1 MAADH
6 VEARS
11 LTALNALAANPPQYP
26 VKPNETRQEPL
37 TLYISRVPGTR
48 DIILSTARP
57 QLKNVSVTDVA
68 NSLYYVHF
76 NTPDD
81 EQQAAAA
88 AAEATA
94 TGGEARRSMDSLA
107 SANMI
112 PRKPVRTTAQ
122 DPPQLQAT
130 SDAPIR
136 EVPEVITPALT
147 PTATGMANPGAERQ
161 PHFQEPMSGSTP
173 GGPGGVDQ
181 APMQRH
187 RPGSIQRKPVMS
199 QSQIPKTGDNQPP
212 PPPHMPQ
219 PQIPKTGEDQPPPP
233 PPHMHLPPRPDEIDS
248 LPLEYQDWRPDLP
261 PRPSALGHPGQYPD
275 SFAGLAP
282 SPPSTSRSPSPGKR
296 KPFTPFSLT
305 IIRRDPSSGQQW
317 NIGQVASFQLEHPEM
332 FFEEKHTPSPSI
344 SIHLETAGYNKFR
357 GMPMSL
363 AGFDIEALRGSLDV
377 MRPASASSRPALAP
391 VPSTNT
397 NNINVNS
404 HNLEPPATS
413 KAAYNGFERQV
424 KMMYGPSWTAN
435 IRNAFRRLESK
446 DGKDGGEPST
456 SPNKKFGHS
465 RDTSAASGFGHSRET
480 STASM
485 GSFNGDFDGGE
496 APIITLPGHG
506 LKPRGYMFMSPWDG
520 RCEFRTA
527 AGGRSLQCRHIL
539 PGTGGF
545 HNPLVDGGGGGDDG
559 PLSPNGGRS
568 RKSSVARSNI
578 QDISELRFNLPSA
591 ELFNGN
597 KSPSPEQQQGQGM
610 QQQQTQ
616 HLHEGRERM
625 RDRILNGMTNK
636 TEDDLDD
643 YEYETGSY
651 DMTLG
656 KEKAGGGNRGK
667 RAKMGK
673 LIVCEDGL
681 KMLDLVVAANV
692 GIWWCVWERKND

>member
-11 LTALNALAANPPQYP
+11 LSALNALAANPPQYP

-68 NSLYYVHF
+68 NSLYYVHY
-76 NTPDD
+76 NTPED
-81 EQQAAAA
+81 EQLAAAA
-88 AAEATA
+88 AAEAAA
-94 TGGEARRSMDSLA
+94 TGGEARKSMDSL
-107 SANMI
+107 SSTNMI

-122 DPPQLQAT
+122 DTPQLQAL

-136 EVPEVITPALT
+136 EMPEPITPGLS
-147 PTATGMANPGAERQ
+147 PTTNGNGIQGGERH
-161 PHFQEPMSGSTP
+161 PHFHEPLSGLTP
-173 GGPGGVDQ
+173 GGPGGDQQ
-181 APMQRH
+181 APLQRH

-199 QSQIPKTGDNQPP
+199 QQSQVPKNGDSQPP
-212 PPPHMPQ
+212 HQPVMPQ
-219 PQIPKTGEDQPPPP
+219 PQVPQTGDDQPPPP
-233 PPHMHLPPRPDEIDS
+233 PPHMSLPPRPDEIDS

-261 PRPSALGHPGQYPD
+261 PRPSATGHPGHHPD
-275 SFAGLAP
+275 AFAGLAP
-282 SPPSTSRSPSPGKR
+282 SPPSNSRSPSPGKR

-305 IIRRDPSSGQQW
+305 IIRRDPSTGQQW

-332 FFEEKHTPSPSI
+332 FVEEKHTPSPSI

-377 MRPASASSRPALAP
+377 MRPMSASSRSVLAP
-391 VPSTNT
+391 VPSANT
-397 NNINVNS
+397 NHTSNHS
-404 HNLEPPATS
+404 AEPSAAS

-424 KMMYGPSWTAN
+424 KMMYVPSWTSN

-446 DGKDGGEPST
+446 DGKDGNELST
-456 SPNKKFGHS
+456 SPNKKPGHS
-465 RDTSAASGFGHSRET
+465 RDTSAASMFGHSRDT
-480 STASM
+480 SAASM

-496 APIITLPGHG
+496 APVITLPGHG

-527 AGGRSLQCRHIL
+527 SGGRSLQCRHIL
-539 PGTGGF
+539 PGTGGAY
-545 HNPLVDGGGGGDDG
+545 NPLVDGSGGGDDG
-559 PLSPNGGRS
+559 PLSPTGGRS

-591 ELFNGN
+591 ELFSGS
-597 KSPSPEQQQGQGM
+597 KSPSPEQ

-643 YEYETGSY
+643 YEYEATGGLRHDARQGESWRGQPRQARQ
-651 DMTLG
+651 DG
-656 KEKAGGGNRGK
+656 QVDCVRGWVEDARSGGGGQC
-667 RAKMGK
+667 G
-673 LIVCEDGL
+673 
-681 KMLDLVVAANV
+681 DLVVRLGA
-692 GIWWCVWERKND
+692 EE

>member
-48 DIILSTARP
+48 GMADPITARNEVASRP

-68 NSLYYVHF
+68 NSLYYVHY
-76 NTPDD
+76 NTPED
-81 EQQAAAA
+81 EQLAAAA
-88 AAEATA
+88 AAEAAA
-94 TGGEARRSMDSLA
+94 TGGEARKSMDSL
-107 SANMI
+107 SSTNMI
-112 PRKPVRTTAQ
+112 PRKP
-122 DPPQLQAT
+122 
-130 SDAPIR
+130 
-136 EVPEVITPALT
+136 
-147 PTATGMANPGAERQ
+147 ANGT
-161 PHFQEPMSGSTP
+161 PHFQEHLSGSTP
-173 GGPGGVDQ
+173 GGPGDQQ
-181 APMQRH
+181 APLQRH

-199 QSQIPKTGDNQPP
+199 QQSQIPKNGDSQPP
-212 PPPHMPQ
+212 PQPVMPQ
-219 PQIPKTGEDQPPPP
+219 PQVPQTGDDQPPPP
-233 PPHMHLPPRPDEIDS
+233 PPHMSLPPRPDEIDS

-261 PRPSALGHPGQYPD
+261 PRPSATGHPGHHPD
-275 SFAGLAP
+275 AFAGLAP
-282 SPPSTSRSPSPGKR
+282 SPPSNSRSPSPGKR

-332 FFEEKHTPSPSI
+332 FVEEKHMPSPSI
-344 SIHLETAGYNKFR
+344 NIHLETAGYNKFR

-377 MRPASASSRPALAP
+377 MRPMSASSRSVLAP
-391 VPSTNT
+391 VPSANT
-397 NNINVNS
+397 NHISNHS
-404 HNLEPPATS
+404 AEPPTAS

-424 KMMYGPSWTAN
+424 KMMYVPSWTSN

-446 DGKDGGEPST
+446 EGKDGGELST

-465 RDTSAASGFGHSRET
+465 RDTSAASMFGHSRDT
-480 STASM
+480 SAASM

-527 AGGRSLQCRHIL
+527 SGGRSLQCRHIL
-539 PGTGGF
+539 PGTGGAY
-545 HNPLVDGGGGGDDG
+545 NPLVDGSGGGDDG
-559 PLSPNGGRS
+559 ALSPNGGRS

-591 ELFNGN
+591 ELFSGS
-597 KSPSPEQQQGQGM
+597 KSPTPEQQQAGGM
-610 QQQQTQ
+610 QQHQTQ

-643 YEYETGSY
+643 YEYETGGY